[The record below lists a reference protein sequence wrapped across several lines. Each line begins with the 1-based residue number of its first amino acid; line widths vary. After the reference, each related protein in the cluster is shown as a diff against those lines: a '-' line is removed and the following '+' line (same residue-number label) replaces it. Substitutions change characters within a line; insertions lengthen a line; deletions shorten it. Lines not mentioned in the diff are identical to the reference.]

1 MATKVQ
7 VVFYSMYGH
16 VYQLAQSVAE
26 GARGV
31 EGVEVSVARVAETLS
46 DEILT
51 KMGAIDAK
59 AMFAQVPTADPQAL
73 ADADAILIGTPTRY
87 GLPCAQMQA
96 FLDTTG
102 SLWARGAL
110 IGKLGGAFTSTAS
123 QHGGQE
129 TTIVHLHTFFYHQGM
144 VVAGVPYSVPEL
156 SNLAEISGG
165 SPYGASTIAGSRGER
180 QPTPAEL
187 AIARAQG
194 AHAARIAS
202 RLAAR

>member
-16 VYQLAQSVAE
+16 VYRLAEAVAE

-31 EGVEVSVARVAETLS
+31 EGVEVSLARVAETLP
-46 DEILT
+46 DEILA
-51 KMGAIDAK
+51 KMGAADAK
-59 AMFAQVPTADPQAL
+59 SMFAQVPTADPHAL

-96 FLDTTG
+96 FLDNTG

-156 SNLAEISGG
+156 SALAEVSGG
-165 SPYGASTIAGSRGER
+165 SPYGASTIAGPRGDR
-180 QPTPAEL
+180 QPTPNEL

-194 AHAARIAS
+194 AHAARIAAK
-202 RLAAR
+202 LAAR